1 MPGAAEATAGAL
13 EGVRVIE
20 LGSFVA
26 VPFAAAHMSA
36 MGADVIKVEAL
47 SGDPTRAFSSM
58 KAPGDVAPAF
68 LASNWGKRSVA
79 LDLTRPE
86 GLDALLAL
94 IATADVVMDNLRPG
108 GLQRRGLDVD
118 ALREQHPGL
127 SWVSVSGFGGRGPS
141 AQRSAVDQVVQAES
155 GIVSVTGP
163 ATGSGFRV
171 GFHVVDHAA
180 GHVIIARVL
189 AALLRRGRT
198 GVGEWIRLS
207 LYQVALSLQSTS
219 FAEYFVSGED
229 PERTGNA
236 SPLSAPSDSVRT
248 RDGWI
253 MLVAYLEPH
262 WKALCT
268 LLDRPELLSDP
279 RFVGRDA
286 RVAHRGELIEE
297 IERSTSRVTTDE
309 LAARLEAA
317 GIMVGRVRRYHEVA
331 TSGEVAD
338 NEWLWDVAVPDLAQR
353 QGIRSLYDDGSLGA
367 PALPRLGEH
376 TREVLEELAV
386 DVEALVTQ
394 GVAGALSTRSGVG
407 GLVLE
412 GTEGTAEDPA

>member
-1 MPGAAEATAGAL
+1 MSAALGVGGAAL
-13 EGVRVIE
+13 EGVRVVE

-26 VPFAAAHMSA
+26 VPFAAANMSA

-47 SGDPTRAFSSM
+47 AGDPTRAFSSV

-68 LASNWGKRSVA
+68 LASNWGKRSIA
-79 LDLTRPE
+79 LDLTAPR
-86 GLDALLAL
+86 GIGALLEL

-108 GLQRRGLDVD
+108 GLRRRGLDVE
-118 ALREQHPGL
+118 ALMMQHPGL
-127 SWVSVSGFGGRGPS
+127 TWVSVSGFGDRGPS

-163 ATGSGFRV
+163 SAGSGYRV

-180 GHVIIARVL
+180 AHVIIARVL

-198 GVGEWIRLS
+198 GVGERIRLS
-207 LYQVALSLQSTS
+207 LYEVALSLQSTS

-248 RDGWI
+248 SDGWI

-262 WKALCT
+262 WNALCT
-268 LLDRPELLSDP
+268 LLERTELLSDP

-286 RVAHRGELIEE
+286 RVAHRAELIQEV
-297 IERSTSRVTTDE
+297 ERSTSLVTTDE

-317 GIMVGRVRRYHEVA
+317 GIMVGRVRRYHEIA

-338 NEWLWDVAVPDLAQR
+338 NDWLWLVGVPDLAAR
-353 QGIRSLYDDGSLGA
+353 QGVRSLYDVGSLGA

-376 TREVLEELAV
+376 TREVLEEAGV
-386 DVEALVTQ
+386 DVDALVTK
-394 GVAGALSTRSGVG
+394 GVA
-407 GLVLE
+407 
-412 GTEGTAEDPA
+412 P

>member
-1 MPGAAEATAGAL
+1 MHTGGAVAATGAMQGL
-13 EGVRVIE
+13 RVVE

-47 SGDPTRAFSSM
+47 TGDPTRAFSSM

-79 LDLTRPE
+79 LDLTRAE
-86 GLDALLAL
+86 GLDALLEL
-94 IATADVVMDNLRPG
+94 VATADVVMDNLRPG

-118 ALREQHPGL
+118 ALIAQHPGL
-127 SWVSVSGFGGRGPS
+127 TWVSVSGFGERGPS
-141 AQRSAVDQVVQAES
+141 AGRSAVDQVVQAES

-163 ATGSGFRV
+163 STGSGYRV

-198 GVGEWIRLS
+198 GAGERIRLS
-207 LYQVALSLQSTS
+207 LYEVALSLQSTS

-248 RDGWI
+248 SDGWI

-268 LLDRPELLSDP
+268 LLERTELLDDP
-279 RFVGRDA
+279 RFTGRDA
-286 RVAHRGELIEE
+286 RVAHREELIEE

-309 LAARLEAA
+309 LAGRLEAA
-317 GIMVGRVRRYHEVA
+317 GIMVGRVRRYHEIA
-331 TSGEVAD
+331 SSGEVAD
-338 NEWLWDVAVPDLAQR
+338 NDWLWDVGVPDLAAR
-353 QGIRSLYDDGSLGA
+353 QGIRSVYDDGSLGA
-367 PALPRLGEH
+367 PRLPRLGEH
-376 TREVLEELAV
+376 TREVLEEIGLDV
-386 DVEALVTQ
+386 DVLVTD
-394 GVAGALSTRSGVG
+394 GVVVAPTQSAGCDRVPSA
-407 GLVLE
+407 
-412 GTEGTAEDPA
+412 